1 MVKTRQGWIGK
12 EEVVKVWFDPK
23 AVSYESMLDHAKANQ
38 GGRHVWDSRQGEESG
53 FRLDGEQKYYLLQSP
68 LRDLVLSETQA
79 SRVNA
84 SLKGNWQ
91 QYLAPSQLQRAEE
104 LLHPKKK

>member
-1 MVKTRQGWIGK
+1 MKTRQGWIGK

-23 AVSYESMLDHAKANQ
+23 ATTFGSLLNQ
-38 GGRHVWDSRQGEESG
+38 TNTNPSSRHVWAPTEVANAA

-68 LRDLVLSETQA
+68 LRDLALSEAQA

-84 SLKGNWQ
+84 SLEGDWK
-91 QYLAPSQLQRAEE
+91 QYLAPSQLRQAEQ